1 MEGTD
6 TDNQGQA
13 GKRHLNTMFSA
24 TRINRL
30 GRTAYASLTQ
40 VCLLPLYH
48 HCKGSTDGTNGDG
61 GLSPMGGMDSE
72 TGRSE
77 QN

>member
-1 MEGTD
+1 MTYHEQEKHVTD
-6 TDNQGQA
+6 KIQGQA

-40 VCLLPLYH
+40 VSITLFA
-48 HCKGSTDGTNGDG
+48 
-61 GLSPMGGMDSE
+61 
-72 TGRSE
+72 
-77 QN
+77 